1 VSIRLLSDSL
11 ISRIAAGEVVER
23 PASVVKELVE
33 NSLDA
38 GANEIS
44 VWVEGSGTSL
54 IRVSDNGG
62 GIPFE
67 DMALAVESHATSKLK
82 EESDLLKIATL
93 GFRGEA
99 LSSIASVSKMELLSR
114 TQNHEMG
121 SRLRLEGGKNGEPT
135 MVGSP
140 VGTTVEVRDL
150 FYNIPARRKFLKSPS
165 TELSHISDV
174 INRMALSHSHVHF
187 RLDHAG
193 KTLSDY
199 VVTSRLEDRL
209 QQVLG
214 PDVSGGMVP
223 FAGSHG
229 PVKIS
234 GYLSAAPSS
243 FSNSRYL
250 LSFVNQ
256 RFVRDKIITHAILQ
270 GYETLLMKGRYPA
283 VVLFLTVPFGEVDV
297 NVHPAKFEVRFRKQ
311 SEIHDAVAGSVRS
324 GLKREA
330 KEPGLKTS
338 SGEWPLPTNVR
349 EGPVPYGTISR
360 DSLQLFRND
369 LFRSDTVETPSGAQG
384 IRKGFFSTLT
394 ILGQLLGCYIVCQS
408 QEGMA
413 LIDQHAAHERIAFE
427 KMRLQIEQGK
437 MERQELLI
445 PQVFELPFAEA
456 AILGQ
461 WLGGLEHLGFTVEGF
476 GGDSFAIKAVPALFP
491 AGDYRDVMR
500 RMIAELAEVGQSAEL
515 SQELEER
522 LMTLACHNVIRAN
535 RILTREEIYA
545 LLEKLDEIDFATQC
559 PHGRPVIIE
568 FSQSQLDRMFK
579 RS

>member
-54 IRVSDNGG
+54 IRVSDNGE

-67 DMALAVESHATSKLK
+67 DMAQAVESHATSKLK
-82 EESDLLKIATL
+82 EENDLLKIATL

-121 SRLRLEGGKNGEPT
+121 SRLRVEGAKNGEPT
-135 MVGSP
+135 MMGCP

-187 RLDHAG
+187 RLYHAG

-214 PDVSGGMVP
+214 PDVSGSMVP
-223 FAGSHG
+223 YAGSHG

-234 GYLSAAPSS
+234 GYLSSAPSS

-311 SEIHDAVAGSVRS
+311 SEIHDAVVGAVRR

-330 KEPGLKTS
+330 KEPGFKTS
-338 SGEWPLPTNVR
+338 PGEWPLPTNVR
-349 EGPVPYGTISR
+349 EGPVPYRTVSR

-369 LFRSDTVETPSGAQG
+369 LFRSDNVETLSGAQG
-384 IRKGFFSTLT
+384 IRKGFFSSLNQVNWR
-394 ILGQLLGCYIVCQS
+394 LASRRVS
-408 QEGMA
+408 RFMRERA
-413 LIDQHAAHERIAFE
+413 SSRLIS
-427 KMRLQIEQGK
+427 
-437 MERQELLI
+437 
-445 PQVFELPFAEA
+445 P
-456 AILGQ
+456 
-461 WLGGLEHLGFTVEGF
+461 
-476 GGDSFAIKAVPALFP
+476 
-491 AGDYRDVMR
+491 R
-500 RMIAELAEVGQSAEL
+500 R
-515 SQELEER
+515 
-522 LMTLACHNVIRAN
+522 
-535 RILTREEIYA
+535 
-545 LLEKLDEIDFATQC
+545 
-559 PHGRPVIIE
+559 
-568 FSQSQLDRMFK
+568 
-579 RS
+579 